1 MLLTYIIL
9 RTPHGLQFINI
20 GGHLRTLIFMFNN
33 PKMFIILLHF
43 HWLLSLS
50 NLRQKITTS
59 MRTLITK
66 NVSFEE
72 VLGKLHGGHPIF
84 LFIQVSHTVVTHLDC
99 LSIILRRSSSQR
111 LLRSPIWTLISFSS
125 SAVTLP
131 SVIRSLPSLTTLP
144 MLSWCFVSSN
154 INSWKESTQ
163 IFQHGEN
170 RTILYTSIMIK
181 SQGCLHEFIQLLMS
195 DVWNRGRLLAKPLIR
210 HSV

>member
-1 MLLTYIIL
+1 MV
-9 RTPHGLQFINI
+9 
-20 GGHLRTLIFMFNN
+20 
-33 PKMFIILLHF
+33 
-43 HWLLSLS
+43 LSIM
-50 NLRQKITTS
+50 ITE
-59 MRTLITK
+59 

-72 VLGKLHGGHPIF
+72 FLGKQLHWEHQMPPIF

-163 IFQHGEN
+163 IYQQGEN
-170 RTILYTSIMIK
+170 RTSLYTTVMK
-181 SQGCLHEFIQLLMS
+181 KRQECLHEHVS
-195 DVWNRGRLLAKPLIR
+195 NSGRLLATR
-210 HSV
+210 SVYKTIIYSI

>member
-1 MLLTYIIL
+1 M
-9 RTPHGLQFINI
+9 
-20 GGHLRTLIFMFNN
+20 
-33 PKMFIILLHF
+33 K
-43 HWLLSLS
+43 
-50 NLRQKITTS
+50 
-59 MRTLITK
+59 TLITK
-66 NVSFEE
+66 NVPFEE
-72 VLGKLHGGHPIF
+72 VLGKLQWGHQIPQIF

-170 RTILYTSIMIK
+170 RTILYTSIMMK

-210 HSV
+210 LSA